1 MYRPVA
7 FVRIVRPV
15 AGAPRIRVRLRPA
28 RDWGSDDAPRTRG
41 SNHIRY
47 ILTHSTLRLTTNA
60 PIGLI
65 EDERLFRVAH
75 PLHFFLG
82 PDESFAEDVVVAT
95 QIMSERTVNS
105 WQHWVRGLAPPP
117 ERQEAMIRSAVTLKL
132 CQ

>member
-60 PIGLI
+60 PTGWIEEERPFREIG
-65 EDERLFRVAH
+65 RAASR
-75 PLHFFLG
+75 
-82 PDESFAEDVVVAT
+82 ESGCQYVS
-95 QIMSERTVNS
+95 IS
-105 WQHWVRGLAPPP
+105 WGAGIFKKKKTH
-117 ERQEAMIRSAVTLKL
+117 TT
-132 CQ
+132 